1 MSIAETLG
9 IATMIVLIATLF
21 AYGIQARE
29 LVRQTQVL
37 NRTNQVAGK
46 QTEELIRQTDLL
58 NVTNRAAVSQN
69 INAMMHEISRI
80 LLDLPHLRSCFYE
93 DQLNPADEPDRLRVL
108 VLAEMFLDF
117 MSMTLNHEALL
128 SKEEVAGWHSY
139 FRDLAKASP
148 AICERWEST
157 RDWYEPPMWQ
167 LIDDVVRD
175 AQARRRSSDLPN
187 ARA

>member
-1 MSIAETLG
+1 VSLAEALG
-9 IATMIVLIATLF
+9 VGTMAVLIAALF

-37 NRTNQVAGK
+37 NRTNEMAGR

-58 NVTNRAAVSQN
+58 NVTNRATVSQN

-80 LLDLPHLRSCFYE
+80 LLDLPQLRSCFYE
-93 DQLNPADEPDRLRVL
+93 GQPIPTDEHDRLRVL

-128 SKEEVAGWHSY
+128 SAEEAAGWHSY
-139 FRDLAKASP
+139 FRDLARASP
-148 AICERWEST
+148 AICERWQST
-157 RDWYEPPMWQ
+157 RDWYEPPMWE

-175 AQARRRSSDLPN
+175 A
-187 ARA
+187 RATRPEEK